1 MARQV
6 LITGAG
12 SAIARALAEQ
22 LAQDPEVTHLHRVSR
37 AALEPIADAQAEVT
51 DHTSDYSDPSL
62 KGICESVARSG
73 NLTEVIICHGLLHR
87 EDGIFP
93 EKKLADLTSQSFLA
107 LMEVNALLPARWLQQ
122 LQPGLRG
129 KALCTIAI
137 FSARVGSLSDNRL
150 GGWYSYRSS
159 KAALNMALQTAAVEF
174 ARRAANVKLLAFHPG
189 TTDTTLSRPFQSGV
203 PEGKLFTPDFV
214 AAQLFSISD
223 GLAPDGTLSYLDWQG
238 QPIDW

>member
-12 SAIARALAEQ
+12 SAIAQALAEQ

-37 AALEPIADAQAEVT
+37 SALEPIADAQAEVT
-51 DHTSDYSDPSL
+51 DHTSDYSDRSL

-87 EDGIFP
+87 DDGIFP

-129 KALCTIAI
+129 KAPCTIAI

-159 KAALNMALQTAAVEF
+159 KAALNMLVRTASIEY
-174 ARRAANVKLLAFHPG
+174 ARIAPNVRFLLFQPG
-189 TTDTTLSRPFQSGV
+189 TTDTPLSKPFQGNV
-203 PEGKLFTPDFV
+203 PEGDLLAPAFV
-214 AAQLFSISD
+214 AERLQTVMK
-223 GLAPDGTLSYLDWQG
+223 GLPEGSGVYFKDFEGETVPW
-238 QPIDW
+238 